1 VFHGEG
7 SLTGGI
13 LGPGGPGGPLITWCM
28 LLGVGISFQLEPAN
42 EIKLK
47 KIKIQ
52 LLVLNDT
59 VYWGRNSSLIF
70 INILLEKKT
79 KICIQSVEKK
89 LFFKP
94 FTKNKQFIGV
104 IKT

>member
-52 LLVLNDT
+52 LLV
-59 VYWGRNSSLIF
+59 YWDRNSSIIF
-70 INILLEKKT
+70 INILLEKK
-79 KICIQSVEKK
+79 ICIQSMEKM
-89 LFFKP
+89 F
-94 FTKNKQFIGV
+94 
-104 IKT
+104 

>member
-1 VFHGEG
+1 M
-7 SLTGGI
+7 TGGI

-59 VYWGRNSSLIF
+59 AYWDRNSSIIF
-70 INILLEKKT
+70 INILLEKNKNLYS
-79 KICIQSVEKK
+79 ICEKK
-89 LFFKP
+89 IIF
-94 FTKNKQFIGV
+94 
-104 IKT
+104 

>member
-59 VYWGRNSSLIF
+59 SYWDRNSSIIF
-70 INILLEKKT
+70 INILLEKNKNLYS
-79 KICIQSVEKK
+79 ICEKK
-89 LFFKP
+89 IIF
-94 FTKNKQFIGV
+94 
-104 IKT
+104 

>member
-70 INILLEKKT
+70 INILLEKKQKFVFNLWKKNYFLSHLQ
-79 KICIQSVEKK
+79 KINN
-89 LFFKP
+89 L
-94 FTKNKQFIGV
+94 
-104 IKT
+104 